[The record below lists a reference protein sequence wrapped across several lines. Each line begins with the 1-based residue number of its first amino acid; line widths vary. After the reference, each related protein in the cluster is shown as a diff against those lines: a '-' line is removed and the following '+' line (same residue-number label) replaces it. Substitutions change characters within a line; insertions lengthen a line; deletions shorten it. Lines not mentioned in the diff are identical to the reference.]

1 MEQPALVSVIVPCY
15 NMEKYLADT
24 IASVRSQTWSDWE
37 LLMVDDASTDGTA
50 RILHD
55 FSQQDP
61 RIKVAVKTEH
71 TGIADTRNRC
81 LQQAKGRYFA
91 FLDADDLWHP
101 EKLAKQLR
109 FMQERNAAFSYT
121 SYDLIDEN
129 GQPLGKTIK
138 ATGDLNYQAYL
149 RNTLIGC
156 STVMFDTEKVGEVV
170 VPSFRTSEDTATWLN
185 LLRRGVIAQALP
197 EALTSYRIRVHSASS
212 NKWKAAT
219 DLWRVYRRQEKLSLP
234 NALYSFS
241 CYAFNAVKKR
251 LRS

>member
-1 MEQPALVSVIVPCY
+1 MEHTPLVSVIVPCY
-15 NMEKYLADT
+15 NMEKYLTDT
-24 IASVRSQTWSDWE
+24 IASVRSQTFGDWE
-37 LLMVDDASTDGTA
+37 LLVVDDASTDGTM

-61 RIKVAVKTEH
+61 RIKVAVKDEH
-71 TGIADTRNRC
+71 SGIAHTRNRC
-81 LQQAKGRYFA
+81 LQRAKGRYLA

-101 EKLAKQLR
+101 EKLEKQLR
-109 FMQERNAAFSYT
+109 FMQERQAAFSYT

-129 GQPLGKTIK
+129 GQPLGKTIQ
-138 ATGDLNYQAYL
+138 ATRDLNYQAYL

-156 STVMFDTEKVGEVV
+156 STVMLDTEKTGKVT
-170 VPSFRTSEDTATWLN
+170 VPDFRTSEDTATWLN
-185 LLRRGVIAQALP
+185 LLRRGVVAQALP

-219 DLWRVYRRQEKLSLP
+219 DLWRVYRRQERLSLP
-234 NALYSFS
+234 NALYSFT

>member
-1 MEQPALVSVIVPCY
+1 MEHTPLVSVIVPCY
-15 NMEKYLADT
+15 NMEKYLTDT
-24 IASVRSQTWSDWE
+24 IASVRSQTFGDWE
-37 LLMVDDASTDGTA
+37 LLVVDDASTDGTM

-61 RIKVAVKTEH
+61 RIKVAVKDEH
-71 TGIADTRNRC
+71 SGIAHTRNRC
-81 LQQAKGRYFA
+81 LQRAKGRYLA

-101 EKLAKQLR
+101 EKLEKQLR
-109 FMQERNAAFSYT
+109 FMQERQAAFSYT

-129 GQPLGKTIK
+129 GQPLGKTIQ
-138 ATGDLNYQAYL
+138 ATRDLNYQAYL

-156 STVMFDTEKVGEVV
+156 STVMLDTEKTGKVT
-170 VPSFRTSEDTATWLN
+170 VPNFRTSEDTATWLN
-185 LLRRGVIAQALP
+185 LLRRGVVAQALP

-219 DLWRVYRRQEKLSLP
+219 DLWRVYRRQERLSLP
-234 NALYSFS
+234 NALYSFT

>member
-1 MEQPALVSVIVPCY
+1 MEHTPLVSVIVPCY
-15 NMEKYLADT
+15 NMEKYLTDT
-24 IASVRSQTWSDWE
+24 IASVRSQTFGDWE
-37 LLMVDDASTDGTA
+37 LLVVDDASTDGTM

-61 RIKVAVKTEH
+61 RIKVAVKDEH
-71 TGIADTRNRC
+71 SGIAHTRNRC
-81 LQQAKGRYFA
+81 LQRAKGRYLA

-101 EKLAKQLR
+101 EKLEKQLR
-109 FMQERNAAFSYT
+109 FMQERQAAFSYT

-129 GQPLGKTIK
+129 GQPLGKTIQ
-138 ATGDLNYQAYL
+138 ATRDLNYQAYL

-156 STVMFDTEKVGEVV
+156 STVMLDTEKTGKVT
-170 VPSFRTSEDTATWLN
+170 VPDFRTSEDTATWLN
-185 LLRRGVIAQALP
+185 LLRRGVVAQALP
-197 EALTSYRIRVHSASS
+197 KALTSYRIRVHSASS

-219 DLWRVYRRQEKLSLP
+219 DLWRVYRRQERLSLP
-234 NALYSFS
+234 NALYSFT

>member
-1 MEQPALVSVIVPCY
+1 MEHTPLVSVIVPCY
-15 NMEKYLADT
+15 NMEKYLTNT
-24 IASVRSQTWSDWE
+24 IASVRSQTFGDWE
-37 LLMVDDASTDGTA
+37 LLVVDDASTDGTM

-61 RIKVAVKTEH
+61 RIKVAVKDEH
-71 TGIADTRNRC
+71 SGIAHTRNRC
-81 LQQAKGRYFA
+81 LQRAKGRYLA

-101 EKLAKQLR
+101 EKLEKQLR
-109 FMQERNAAFSYT
+109 FMQERQAAFSYT

-129 GQPLGKTIK
+129 GQPLGKTIQV
-138 ATGDLNYQAYL
+138 TRDLNYQAYL

-156 STVMFDTEKVGEVV
+156 STVMLDTEKTGKVT
-170 VPSFRTSEDTATWLN
+170 VPNFRTSEDTATWLN
-185 LLRRGVIAQALP
+185 LLRRGVVAQALP

-219 DLWRVYRRQEKLSLP
+219 DLWRVYRRQERLSLP
-234 NALYSFS
+234 NALYCFS

>member
-1 MEQPALVSVIVPCY
+1 MKNNPLVSVIVPCY
-15 NMEKYLADT
+15 NMEQYLADT
-24 IASVRSQTWSDWE
+24 ITSVRNQTFADWE
-37 LLMVDDASTDGTA
+37 LLVVDDASTDGSA

-61 RIKVAVKTEH
+61 RIKASVKAEH

-81 LQQAKGRYFA
+81 IQTASGRYLA
-91 FLDADDLWHP
+91 FLDADDLWYP
-101 EKLAKQLR
+101 EKLEKQLR
-109 FMQERNAAFSYT
+109 FMQERQAALSYT
-121 SYDLIDEN
+121 SYDLIDEK

-138 ATGDLNYQAYL
+138 AAHDLNYQAYL

-156 STVMFDTEKVGEVV
+156 STVMLDTEKVGKVT
-170 VPSFRTSEDTATWLN
+170 VPDFRTSEDTATWLN
-185 LLRRGVIAQALP
+185 LLRQGVVAQALP

-219 DLWRVYRRQEKLSLP
+219 DRWKVYRRQERLSLP
-234 NALYSFS
+234 NALFSFS

-251 LRS
+251 LCS